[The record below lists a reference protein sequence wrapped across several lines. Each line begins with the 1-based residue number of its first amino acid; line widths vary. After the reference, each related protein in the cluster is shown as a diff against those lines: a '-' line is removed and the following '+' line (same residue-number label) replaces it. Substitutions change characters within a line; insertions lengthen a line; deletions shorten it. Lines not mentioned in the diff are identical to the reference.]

1 LSDENHESL
10 PVTANAE
17 RVSDEK
23 WRVKMSASKRG
34 NWLLSLNVDTSQTG
48 QVEIAAPIV
57 ID

>member
-1 LSDENHESL
+1 
-10 PVTANAE
+10 
-17 RVSDEK
+17 VSDEK